1 MWTEEGSVLWRP
13 ESSPEL
19 SAVLNVPVME
29 EQMVERPPQGACGA
43 WAEALHDKCEVLCEA
58 VAFRGETWTVTEDM
72 GL

>member
-1 MWTEEGSVLWRP
+1 M
-13 ESSPEL
+13 
-19 SAVLNVPVME
+19 LNVTVME
-29 EQMVERPPQGACGA
+29 EQMVDRPSQGACGA